1 MSQVQG
7 RETAS
12 GPTPPL
18 IDDERAELER
28 LRQENL
34 TLRTSRRPP
43 RRRVRWRSGIAVVL
57 LVLGCVLVP
66 LSLAAV

>member
-18 IDDERAELER
+18 IDDERAELVLSVALDE
-28 LRQENL
+28 EGGG
-34 TLRTSRRPP
+34 
-43 RRRVRWRSGIAVVL
+43 RWRR
-57 LVLGCVLVP
+57 
-66 LSLAAV
+66 